1 MNSQFIE
8 QALKV
13 IPSKQLLVNMV
24 SKRVRQLMAGSRP
37 LIEMETR
44 LGLADIALLEIAN
57 NHISVITHSSLA
69 SEAAAIA

>member
-1 MNSQFIE
+1 MNTQCIE

-37 LIEMETR
+37 LIETETWM
-44 LGLADIALLEIAN
+44 GLSDIALLEIAN
-57 NHISVITHSSLA
+57 NHIVQVTESALA
-69 SEAAAIA
+69 

>member
-1 MNSQFIE
+1 MNALFIE
-8 QALKV
+8 QAIKV

-57 NHISVITHSSLA
+57 NHIAVMTQSS
-69 SEAAAIA
+69 IATNSLVTD